1 MSKQRVD
8 TREAGITWAVRRAV
22 YLVGAAIGVALVAS
36 GRVTQEQVDGW
47 LPLVVELGGVLTALG
62 FAFAAWRTGPDSDN
76 SRPVVD
82 AEGLE
87 QMFDLLERI
96 VGQVS
101 RRPGVVPP
109 ESAVDGPETGGE
121 PEPGHNPGPGFPS
134 PENAILDDLYFRI
147 HGTPRPR

>member
-1 MSKQRVD
+1 MTKDRINS
-8 TREAGITWAVRRAV
+8 REAGIAWAVRRGV

-47 LPLVVELGGVLTALG
+47 LPLVVELGGVLTTLG

-87 QMFDLLERI
+87 QIFDLLERML
-96 VGQVS
+96 GKAAGA
-101 RRPGVVPP
+101 PKPP
-109 ESAVDGPETGGE
+109 VTPPPPA
-121 PEPGHNPGPGFPS
+121 PEPGDDPVPS
-134 PENAILDDLYFRI
+134 PGESGSLLDDLYYRI

>member
-1 MSKQRVD
+1 MSKHRINS
-8 TREAGITWAVRRAV
+8 REASIAWAVRRAV

-47 LPLVVELGGVLTALG
+47 LPLVVELGGVLTTLG

-82 AEGLE
+82 AQELE
-87 QMFDLLERI
+87 SLFDLLERMI
-96 VGQVS
+96 GKAAGTPNSPVTPPVAAPE
-101 RRPGVVPP
+101 PG
-109 ESAVDGPETGGE
+109 DGPVGGE
-121 PEPGHNPGPGFPS
+121 PDPDPS
-134 PENAILDDLYFRI
+134 PGESGSVLDELYFRI

>member
-1 MSKQRVD
+1 MSKHRVD
-8 TREAGITWAVRRAV
+8 TREAGIAWAVRRAV

-47 LPLVVELGGVLTALG
+47 LPLVVELGGVLTTLG

-87 QMFDLLERI
+87 QIFDLLERI
-96 VGQVS
+96 LGKAAS
-101 RRPGVVPP
+101 TPNPP
-109 ESAVDGPETGGE
+109 VTPPIAG
-121 PEPGHNPGPGFPS
+121 PGPSPDPEEGEHGSAPS
-134 PENAILDDLYFRI
+134 PGDSGSVLDELYYRI

>member
-1 MSKQRVD
+1 MSKHRANS
-8 TREAGITWAVRRAV
+8 REASIAWVVRRGV
-22 YLVGAAIGVALVAS
+22 YLVGAAIGVALVTS

-87 QMFDLLERI
+87 QMFDLLELMLGKAAGAPNQPETPP
-96 VGQVS
+96 VAG
-101 RRPGVVPP
+101 PGPG
-109 ESAVDGPETGGE
+109 DGPVGGE
-121 PEPGHNPGPGFPS
+121 PDPDPS
-134 PENAILDDLYFRI
+134 PGESGSLLDELYYRI
-147 HGTPRPR
+147 HGTTRPR

>member
-1 MSKQRVD
+1 MSKHRID
-8 TREAGITWAVRRAV
+8 SREAGIAWAVRRGV

-47 LPLVVELGGVLTALG
+47 LPLVVELGGALTALG

-87 QMFDLLERI
+87 QIFDLLERMLGKAAGTPNPPVTPPI
-96 VGQVS
+96 AG
-101 RRPGVVPP
+101 PGPSPAP
-109 ESAVDGPETGGE
+109 EEGE
-121 PEPGHNPGPGFPS
+121 PDPVPS
-134 PENAILDDLYFRI
+134 PGDSGSILDDLYFRI
-147 HGTPRPR
+147 HGKPRPR